1 MTQHSA
7 KVAALVLAAA
17 IVLATAACSADEQ
30 QPGAASP
37 TAGTAVTDRTA
48 ATPTTPTA
56 TTTTAT
62 TATSTSDSRFAS
74 ETSLRFSY
82 PPGAPTEL
90 TEMSWDPIT
99 SVSSE
104 ETTSQPT
111 EAEPVP
117 QTESVT
123 ARIAA
128 FDPATGALS
137 YVNQYL
143 IDPPDTQGYLADDP
157 NDSSEHKAF
166 LSPNADIRF
175 VYSSCTNGGGSLVPS
190 GVACTAQELASAI
203 ATPFV
208 ASLVLIDD
216 TVVAL
221 RQIYQA

>member
-30 QPGAASP
+30 QPGAAPP

-56 TTTTAT
+56 TTTPAT

-157 NDSSEHKAF
+157 NDSAEHKAF

-175 VYSSCTNGGGSLVPS
+175 VYSSCTNGGGSLVPI

-216 TVVAL
+216 TVVEL